1 MAPKQHFTL
10 VDMLENPAYFV
21 YTTVDMVK
29 CSLKLILSEDKE
41 GSLKGDY
48 RIITAVRLFINKEQC

>member
-1 MAPKQHFTL
+1 
-10 VDMLENPAYFV
+10 MLENPAYFV

-48 RIITAVRLFINKEQC
+48 RIITAVRLFINKE